1 MPDLDLI
8 KQGQQGVRDRR
19 AIRPGRPGNTAGR
32 LRGCRDHINRAARL
46 LLAEEGGIEPAMRT
60 RRLGQSRNSGTIQNG
75 FWPRATR
82 SKLSKA
88 LRQRFQ

>member
-1 MPDLDLI
+1 MKGP
-8 KQGQQGVRDRR
+8 GMRVTAYR
-19 AIRPGRPGNTAGR
+19 ASRAPYTLWASLGGRSATA
-32 LRGCRDHINRAARL
+32 CHTVPSVKAA
-46 LLAEEGGIEPAMRT
+46 
-60 RRLGQSRNSGTIQNG
+60 QSRNSGTIQNG

>member
-8 KQGQQGVRDRR
+8 KQVEQVVRDRR
-19 AIRPGRPGNTAGR
+19 GRFARGRSGNPVVRPG
-32 LRGCRDHINRAARL
+32 GCRDHIDRADW
-46 LLAEEGGIEPAMRT
+46 LAVRA
-60 RRLGQSRNSGTIQNG
+60 RRLAQSRNSGTIQKG